1 VAAVVQL
8 VVGLG
13 NPGPRYAETRH
24 NAGFWFADRL
34 AAQLGG
40 RFAAET
46 RLHGEVARVDS
57 GQGDCWIL
65 KPGTFMNDSGRAV
78 QRFIA
83 YYDIPVESVLI
94 AHDEV
99 DFPAGVARL
108 KRGGGH
114 GGHNG
119 LRDVVAC
126 VGPEFLR
133 LRLGVGHPGD
143 KDEVEGY
150 VLSRPG
156 AEERGLID
164 AAIGRALEVVPRV
177 LAGEFEK
184 AMMELHGSE
193 KSKVESEKNED
204 DDID

>member
-24 NAGFWFADRL
+24 NAGFWFVDRL
-34 AAQLGG
+34 AVQLGG

-46 RLHGEVARVDS
+46 RFHGEVARVDS
-57 GQGDCWIL
+57 GRGGCWIL
-65 KPGTFMNDSGRAV
+65 KPETFMNDSGRAV

-83 YYDIPVESVLI
+83 YYDIPVDAVLI

-126 VGPEFLR
+126 VGPDFLR

-143 KDEVEGY
+143 KDKVESY

-156 AEERGLID
+156 AEERDLID

-184 AMMELHGSE
+184 AMTELHGSE